1 MATIKDVAR
10 LADVSVSTVSK
21 YINGGS
27 VRQENA
33 LSIRQAIETLGF
45 HVNPFA
51 RGLKTQTNRSIG
63 ILLPDMTA
71 PFYGAVTTTIDRILR
86 ENGYHTLFS
95 CYGANHG
102 LERENLQFL
111 LSTGISGLIY
121 VPEDLSA
128 DEFHELTSNLGIPTV
143 QMDRIIQ
150 GVDTD
155 AVLSDN
161 VDAAYQGVTRL
172 IQRGHTRIAAITG
185 PKSVFSSKERL
196 VGYLRAL
203 SDNNILYDDELVIK
217 VFNQNNTYHDVEQE
231 IAQSRQAFILGVP
244 TAISFGIVSV
254 KGTEPEGLPVGDRY
268 GAMYELVDAET
279 VSQCIARTPGH
290 LENYAH
296 IMADLAR
303 GIHETEVGEDDGFPE
318 GSGRLLEYIDGGI
331 GRVRVSK
338 ERRSV

>member
-10 LADVSVSTVSK
+10 MADVSVSTVSK
-21 YINGGS
+21 YINGGN

-33 LSIRQAIETLGF
+33 LSIRQAIEELDF

-51 RGLKTQTNRSIG
+51 RGLKIQTNRSVG

-71 PFYGAVTTTIDRILR
+71 PFYGAVTSTIDRILR

-203 SDNNILYDDELVIK
+203 SDNNILYDDELVI
-217 VFNQNNTYHDVEQE
+217 NGENTFATGYRGFDALMSLPV
-231 IAQSRQAFILGVP
+231 VP
-244 TAISFGIVSV
+244 TAVFASNYDITIGLVTAARERGLHI
-254 KGTEPEGLPVGDRY
+254 PEQIDILGFDCADVCAIMRPPLPVMQQQEQLIGQMT
-268 GAMYELVDAET
+268 A
-279 VSQCIARTPGH
+279 
-290 LENYAH
+290 
-296 IMADLAR
+296 
-303 GIHETEVGEDDGFPE
+303 
-318 GSGRLLEYIDGGI
+318 EYILQRLGGYS
-331 GRVRVSK
+331 GPPRVTRLPCNMTP
-338 ERRSV
+338 